1 MYSISYVHAYIA
13 QGFESIHILF
23 HLSDSVFDSDLVKQW
38 RAPLAQVICG
48 FVRWYASCL
57 PASQS
62 LLRQNLA
69 VTVRDV
75 LKWIAFV
82 NSTIC
87 NLSQAGESPSP
98 IMSLVH
104 GCALAFLDALPN
116 TSPLKAC
123 ALECLHSLIL
133 SSTSATLPTASQS
146 SNLASCLSPPT
157 DVRHSENLRSLHIG
171 PFTLPVSDPDAVRKA
186 FESSGSVYSFDC
198 PTTALNLMRLARA
211 LQLCSSS
218 GSGSAATAGA
228 TAGASAILL
237 EGSPGVGKTSLVLEL
252 GRALGVR
259 VLRVNLSEQ
268 TEVSDLVGRDLPRP
282 ASTEC
287 SSVFCNDGS
296 GTRDSLS
303 GEFEWCDGP
312 LLTALKLGAWIL
324 FDEV

>member
-1 MYSISYVHAYIA
+1 M
-13 QGFESIHILF
+13 
-23 HLSDSVFDSDLVKQW
+23 FDSDVAKQW
-38 RAPLAQVICG
+38 RTRLAQVICG
-48 FVRWYASCL
+48 FVRWFACSL

-75 LKWIAFV
+75 LKWVAFV
-82 NSTIC
+82 NSSISSVATTC
-87 NLSQAGESPSP
+87 TGESP
-98 IMSLVH
+98 ITSLVH

-116 TSPLKAC
+116 TTPLKPV
-123 ALECLHSLIL
+123 ALEYLNALL
-133 SSTSATLPTASQS
+133 SSATATAATTSTVPATTTTVPTPNQS
-146 SNLASCLSPPT
+146 IGLNLASCLSPPT
-157 DVRHSENLRSLHIG
+157 DVRHSEDLSAFHIG

-186 FESSGSVYSFDC
+186 LARGSSAYSFGC

-211 LQLCSSS
+211 LQLCSGP
-218 GSGSAATAGA
+218 GSETTTCG

-268 TEVSDLVGRDLPRP
+268 TDVSDLIGRDLPRP
-282 ASTEC
+282 VCKESQPVSSASDATTNC
-287 SSVFCNDGS
+287 SESS
-296 GTRDSLS
+296 RESLS

-312 LLTALKLGAWIL
+312 LLTALKQGAWIL
-324 FDEV
+324 FDEVCN